1 MKSSYYR
8 KKWSSI
14 NAHIVDPEEIKR
26 LSRQV
31 AHSFMDS
38 YLKDCHYEA
47 DYIDLLCEMTT
58 ISRDPELN
66 SVAARALFSI
76 IIESLCDE
84 FEALQT
90 ETYNRVMAQVI
101 TFCRK
106 LSAGRE
112 LDRSLND
119 FGISCR
125 KDLLD
130 RIKGIRTEGRS
141 LSRHRD
147 IKKILVL
154 SRVTIGA
161 DIAVTSVIIQRLS
174 KQYPKAEMVLIGGGK
189 LDEIYGGNPR
199 IRLQQAEYEK
209 DGGLLERL
217 LNWQL
222 VLNIIQQELADCPLY
237 NTILVDPDSR
247 LSQLGVLPIIAP
259 EHYYFFDSR
268 SDVSF
273 ADNMA
278 MAQLTNAWLNKI
290 TGNDDFRYPAVWLL
304 PEPLKKAAAL
314 YQKLRNNGTRRV
326 IAINFGVGGN
336 PRKKVGQ
343 LLEQELLLSLLREP
357 NTVIALDK
365 GYGEKELHYSNSLL
379 KVVRQNEYATED
391 VSFTA
396 EFNSDISS
404 GVIGL
409 QTGIGEIAAIIA
421 NCDEYIGYDSA
432 CQHIAAALQIPCLT
446 IFGGSNNMRFIRR
459 WSAFGANSCRM
470 VHVDTLSDPTA
481 IDVED
486 IIVRIMHERRMQD
499 RPRIEDLINGIC

>member
-8 KKWSSI
+8 NKWSNI
-14 NAHIVDPEEIKR
+14 KTHIVDPAEIRR

-84 FEALQT
+84 FEELQT

-101 TFCRK
+101 SFCRK

-125 KDLLD
+125 RDLLD
-130 RIKGIRTEGRS
+130 RIKGIRMEARS
-141 LSRHRD
+141 LTRHRD

-161 DIAVTSVIIQRLS
+161 DVAVTSIIIQCLTDR
-174 KQYPKAEMVLIGGGK
+174 YPKAEMVLIGGGK
-189 LDEIYGGNPR
+189 LDEIYGGNPQ
-199 IRLQQAEYEK
+199 IRLQKAEYEK
-209 DGGLLERL
+209 NGGLLERL
-217 LNWQL
+217 SIWQL
-222 VLNIIQQELADCPLY
+222 VLNIIQQELADCPLD

-247 LSQLGVLPIIAP
+247 LSQLGVLPIIP
-259 EHYYFFDSR
+259 PDHYHFFDSR

-273 ADNMA
+273 ADNMS
-278 MAQLTNAWLNKI
+278 MAQLTNAWLDKV
-290 TGNDDFRYPAVWLL
+290 TGAHDFRYPGVWLR
-304 PEPLKKAAAL
+304 PGPMQKAAAL
-314 YQKLRNNGTRRV
+314 HSRLKNNGTRRV
-326 IAINFGVGGN
+326 IAVNFGVGGN
-336 PRKKVGQ
+336 PRKKVGR

-357 NTVIALDK
+357 NTVIVLDK
-365 GYGEKELHYSNSLL
+365 GLGEMELQSSNSLL
-379 KVVRQNEYATED
+379 DAVKQNGYPIKDA
-391 VSFTA
+391 VFSA
-396 EFNSDISS
+396 EFNSDINS
-404 GVIGL
+404 GMIGL
-409 QTGIGEIAAIIA
+409 QTRIGEIAAIIA
-421 NCDEYIGYDSA
+421 KCDEYIGYDSA
-432 CQHIAAALQIPCLT
+432 CQHIAAALQTPCLT
-446 IFGGSNNMRFIRR
+446 IFAGSNNMRFIRR
-459 WSAFGANSCRM
+459 WSAFGANSCQI

-486 IIVRIMHERRMQD
+486 IITRIMNERRMQD
-499 RPRIEDLINGIC
+499 NQTG